1 MFEFGDVKVML
12 HTVEDLIEKIKAMH
26 DTAIMLHRERNRYSD
41 ISGQYYNKEHCT
53 HLLDTIQS
61 MALEI
66 AHDKQ
71 GNEILTR
78 MEYKK

>member
-1 MFEFGDVKVML
+1 ML

-26 DTAIMLHRERNRYSD
+26 DTAILLHRERNKYSA
-41 ISGQYYNKEHCT
+41 ISGQEYNKAQCQ
-53 HLLDTIQS
+53 HLLDSIQS

-71 GNEILTR
+71 GDEILTR